1 MIPLK
6 DNIPSYKKPII
17 NYFIILVNTLVFI
30 YQYFFLHSQTDIQE
44 FIYTYGFVPYRFLTE
59 FSTYWYTILTS
70 MFLHGGFL
78 HFLGNM
84 WFLYI
89 FGDNVEDKFGH
100 IKFLLIY
107 LLCGILASFIQFVF
121 SPTSTLPMIGASG
134 AISGVLGSYF
144 IFFPT
149 AGVLT
154 LVPFGIFT
162 RIVVFPA
169 VIFLGFW
176 FIFQLLSG
184 TQTFAL
190 QVVLGR
196 EIGGIAY
203 WAHIGGFLTGLITAI
218 ISKISRKKQRY
229 KTYWHYI

>member
-6 DNIPSYKKPII
+6 DNIPSYKKPFI
-17 NYFIILVNTLVFI
+17 NYFIIAINTLVFI
-30 YQYFFLHSQTDIQE
+30 YHYLFLPSRQQIQQ
-44 FIYTYGFVPYRFLTE
+44 FVYDYGFIPYRFLTE
-59 FSTYWYTILTS
+59 PFSCWYTIFTS
-70 MFLHGGFL
+70 MFLHGGLL

-89 FGDNVEDKFGH
+89 FGDNVEDRYGH
-100 IKFLLIY
+100 IKFFLIY
-107 LLCGILASFIQFVF
+107 LLCGISATFVQLIF

-154 LVPFGIFT
+154 LIPFGIFS
-162 RIVVFPA
+162 RIIVLPA

-190 QVVLGR
+190 EVAIGR
-196 EIGGIAY
+196 QIGGVAY
-203 WAHIGGFLTGLITAI
+203 WAHIGGFLAGI
-218 ISKISRKKQRY
+218 IIAKLTKKKKRY
-229 KTYWHYI
+229 KTYWYYL

>member
-6 DNIPSYKKPII
+6 DNIPSYKKPFV
-17 NYFIILVNTLVFI
+17 NYFIILLNTLVFI
-30 YQYFFLHSQTDIQE
+30 YQYFILSSKQE
-44 FIYTYGFVPYRFLTE
+44 IEHFVYSYGFIPYRFLTDPI
-59 FSTYWYTILTS
+59 FSWYTIFTC
-70 MFLHGGFL
+70 MFLHGSFF

-89 FGDNVEDKFGH
+89 FGDNVEDKYGH
-100 IKFLLIY
+100 IKYFLVY
-107 LLCGILASFIQFVF
+107 LLCGISASFVQFIF
-121 SPTSTLPMIGASG
+121 SPTSMLPMIGASG

-162 RIVVFPA
+162 RIVVLPA

-196 EIGGIAY
+196 DIGGVAY
-203 WAHIGGFLTGLITAI
+203 WAHIGGFLTGLIIAML
-218 ISKISRKKQRY
+218 SKKKRRYRY
-229 KTYWHYI
+229 KTYWYYI

>member
-6 DNIPSYKKPII
+6 DNIPSYRKPFI
-17 NYFIILVNTLVFI
+17 NYLIIVVNTLVFI
-30 YQYFFLHSQTDIQE
+30 YQYFLLPSKLEIQQ
-44 FIYTYGFVPYRFLTE
+44 FIYDYGFIPYRFITD
-59 FSTYWYTILTS
+59 FNNSWYTLFSS

-89 FGDNVEDKFGH
+89 FGDNVEDRYGH
-100 IKFLLIY
+100 LKFLLIY
-107 LLCGILASFIQFVF
+107 LICGISATFVQLIF
-121 SPTSTLPMIGASG
+121 SPTSTIPMIGASG

-154 LVPFGIFT
+154 LIPFGIFT
-162 RIVVFPA
+162 RIVVLPA

-184 TQTFAL
+184 TQTYAL
-190 QVVLGR
+190 QVVTGR
-196 EIGGIAY
+196 DIGGVAY
-203 WAHIGGFLTGLITAI
+203 WAHIGGFLAGLFIALFT
-218 ISKISRKKQRY
+218 KKKKRRI
-229 KTYWHYI
+229 KAYWYYL

>member
-1 MIPLK
+1 M
-6 DNIPSYKKPII
+6 
-17 NYFIILVNTLVFI
+17 
-30 YQYFFLHSQTDIQE
+30 
-44 FIYTYGFVPYRFLTE
+44 
-59 FSTYWYTILTS
+59 
-70 MFLHGGFL
+70 
-78 HFLGNM
+78 
-84 WFLYI
+84 
-89 FGDNVEDKFGH
+89 
-100 IKFLLIY
+100 
-107 LLCGILASFIQFVF
+107 
-121 SPTSTLPMIGASG
+121 LPMIGASG

-162 RIVVFPA
+162 RIVVLPA

-196 EIGGIAY
+196 DIGGVAY
-203 WAHIGGFLTGLITAI
+203 WAHIGGFLTGLIIAML
-218 ISKISRKKQRY
+218 SKKKRRYRY
-229 KTYWHYI
+229 KTYWYYI

>member
-17 NYFIILVNTLVFI
+17 NYSIIAINTFVFI
-30 YQYFFLHSQTDIQE
+30 YQYFLLPSKEEIQQ
-44 FIYTYGFVPYRFLTE
+44 FVYDYGFIPYRFLTE
-59 FSTYWYTILTS
+59 PFSSWYTIFTS
-70 MFLHGGFL
+70 MFLHGSFL
-78 HFLGNM
+78 HFFGNM

-89 FGDNVEDKFGH
+89 FGDNVEDRFGH

-107 LLCGILASFIQFVF
+107 LLCGVSATFVQLIF

-154 LVPFGIFT
+154 LVLFGIFT

-190 QVVLGR
+190 QIVSGR
-196 EIGGIAY
+196 EIGGVAY
-203 WAHIGGFLTGLITAI
+203 WAHIGGFITGLVIA
-218 ISKISRKKQRY
+218 KFNKKKRRN
-229 KTYWHYI
+229 KVYWYYL